1 MKKFLT
7 VILTLLATVSLFAA
21 NGTLENMS
29 PVSLDAVPVTFDLG
43 PTGTTYKVGF
53 TSSIENVKEGS
64 VDEIAEDLTT
74 IELALDETQTY
85 GTLVSPVYVYWVIS
99 GGMPLT
105 ITLNAD
111 AAMDGTTSVDSHIN
125 WATEWTK
132 YTNDTANGS
141 ATLGITDLYTAGQSV
156 NYTDPQTVFDRTS
169 VKSVVERG
177 YTQLVITTQNV
188 TEAEP
193 DEYTGYLQ
201 LVITPKG

>member
-1 MKKFLT
+1 MKKILI
-7 VILTLLATVSLFAA
+7 VILALLATVSLFAKD
-21 NGTLENMS
+21 GTLENRS
-29 PVSLDAVPVTFDLG
+29 PVSLDSVPVTFDLG

-74 IELALDETQTY
+74 IELALDDTQTY
-85 GTLVSPVYVYWVIS
+85 GTLVNPVYVYWVIS

-111 AAMDGTTSVDSHIN
+111 AAMDGTTNGDNHIN
-125 WATEWTK
+125 WVTEWTK
-132 YTNDTANGS
+132 FTNDTANGS
-141 ATLGITDLYTAGQSV
+141 ATLGSTDLYVAEQSV
-156 NYTDPQTVFDRTS
+156 NYTEPQTVFDRST
-169 VKSVVERG
+169 VNSVVERG
-177 YTQLVITTQNV
+177 YTQLVITTQNI

-201 LVITPKG
+201 LVITPEG